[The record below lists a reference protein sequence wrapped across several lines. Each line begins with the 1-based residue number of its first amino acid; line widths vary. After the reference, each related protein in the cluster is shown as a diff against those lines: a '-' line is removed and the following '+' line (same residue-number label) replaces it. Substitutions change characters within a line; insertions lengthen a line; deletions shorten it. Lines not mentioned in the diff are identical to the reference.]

1 MNPAHYPPDWRT
13 RTIVVLC
20 HDDRMVTRRVTSVV
34 VALAVGAGLAAGP
47 ALGGADLSVTR
58 GAQKYTP
65 VIHEVQAQP
74 RWFRGDDGRIHLQ
87 YEILLTNASPLAVE
101 VNSVEVLDGG
111 GHLVRRLSG
120 NALESAMGWAGNTT
134 TGMLEPRTVAPVWID
149 LTFRKRSSLP
159 TRVKQRLTV
168 SLPEGLPVG
177 PKITDTS
184 KSVEVAPTAAR
195 VIAPPLRGK
204 RWVAVVG
211 AHRRA
216 LQPVNGRLELAQRF
230 AIDFSA
236 QLDRRG
242 FSGRGDSSR
251 NSSYFAY
258 GQPLLAVGDGKVVAA
273 VDRYPDQIPNAAE
286 PVSLAAADGN
296 HVIIRLARGV
306 YAAYAHIKPGTVRVR
321 PGQRIKAGQILGR
334 LGNSGATT
342 GPHLHFQLMS
352 RPSLLDAD
360 GLPFVVDRFRF
371 DGRAPS
377 LEEFIDADREGTPVA
392 FDRSRAGDRRDQG
405 FTGLE
410 VVSFR

>member
-1 MNPAHYPPDWRT
+1 
-13 RTIVVLC
+13 
-20 HDDRMVTRRVTSVV
+20 MVTRGVLSVL
-34 VALAVGAGLAAGP
+34 VALTVGAGLVAGP

-65 VIHEVQAQP
+65 VIQEVQAQP
-74 RWFRGDDGRIHLQ
+74 RWFEGDDGRVHLQ
-87 YEILLTNASPLAVE
+87 YEMLLTNASPLAVE
-101 VNSVEVLDGG
+101 VNSVEVLDGAG
-111 GHLVRRLSG
+111 QRVRRLSG
-120 NALESAMGWAGNTT
+120 KALESAMGWAGNTAT
-134 TGMLEPRTVAPVWID
+134 RMLASRAVVPVWID
-149 LTFRKRSSLP
+149 LTFRKRSSIP

-177 PKITDTS
+177 PKVTDTS
-184 KSVEVAPTAAR
+184 KSVEVAPIAAR

-204 RWVAVVG
+204 RWVAIVG

-216 LQPVNGRLELAQRF
+216 LQPVNGRLELSQRF

-236 QLDRRG
+236 QLDRGG
-242 FSGRGDSSR
+242 FSGRGNPSR
-251 NSSYFAY
+251 NSSYFNY
-258 GQPLLAVGDGKVVAA
+258 GQPLLAVDDGKVVAA

-321 PGQRIKAGQILGR
+321 PGQRIKAGQVLGR

-377 LEEFIDADREGTPVA
+377 LEEFIDADREGTPVL
-392 FDRSRAGDRRDQG
+392 FDRSGAGVRRDQG
-405 FTGLE
+405 FTGLD